1 MRTDAVRKAEELT
14 DLLRSEAPRLDAE
27 GLFPE
32 KGLRALRDCGLM
44 GLLVP
49 HRYGGLDGDL
59 GDLADVAQILAGGC
73 LSTALIWAMHCQQVD
88 VLVRHAEPALAGRL
102 LPRVAAGELYLA
114 SITTEPGKG
123 GHLLSAEAPLHEAGE
138 QLRVSREAPV
148 VTGGRYA
155 DGFLVTMRSGT
166 GARPNDV
173 RLVYLDRRQAVVED
187 GRSWNA
193 LGMRATQSG
202 GLRLDGCVPAA
213 QLVGEPGAFRAI
225 AVESMIPA
233 GHIGW
238 AACWLGVARSA
249 LHDVIGLIRSPA
261 RPRGL
266 DPRSDLVQERVAQ
279 VRIDLEL
286 VSAYLNRVVAE
297 VSAARA
303 EGCPVDAEGIQ
314 IHLNT
319 LKVAAARLTFQ
330 AVDRLVQLA
339 GLSVGYLK
347 DSPIPLER
355 HFRDLRSAS
364 LNNADDRLLTATGA
378 LTLLDRAAHLA

>member
-1 MRTDAVRKAEELT
+1 MRTDAVRKADELT

-49 HRYGGLDGDL
+49 HRFGGLGGDL
-59 GDLADVAQILAGGC
+59 GELAEVAQVLAGGC

-88 VLVRHAEPALAGRL
+88 VLVRHADPDLAGRL

-123 GHLLSAEAPLHEAGE
+123 GHLLSAEAPLHHAGE
-138 QLRVSREAPV
+138 DLRVLREAPV

-155 DGFLVTMRSGT
+155 DGFLVTMRAGT
-166 GARPNDV
+166 DARPHDV
-173 RLVYLDRRQAVVED
+173 RLVYLDRHQAVLED
-187 GRSWNA
+187 GRPWNA

-202 GLRLDGCVPAA
+202 GLRLDGSVPAD
-213 QLVGEPGAFRAI
+213 QLIGEPRAFRAI
-225 AVESMIPA
+225 AVESMIPV

-238 AACWLGVARSA
+238 AACWLGAARSA
-249 LHDVIGLIRSPA
+249 LHDVVGLIRSPA

-266 DPRSDLVQERVAQ
+266 DPRSDLVQERIAR
-279 VRIDLEL
+279 VRVDLEL
-286 VSAYLNRVVAE
+286 VSAYLNRVVSE
-297 VSAARA
+297 MSAARA
-303 EGCPVDAEGIQ
+303 EGRATDTEADQ

-319 LKVAAARLTFQ
+319 LKVAAATLTFR

-347 DSPIPLER
+347 DSPVPLER

-364 LNNADDRLLTATGA
+364 LNNADDRLLTAIGA